1 MRRARL
7 EDLKMYADV
16 DIDYDYDPEE
26 HIIELTRVEW
36 FGVNILDKLSDNT
49 YDEIVEYISEE
60 CLRDDE

>member
-7 EDLKMYADV
+7 EDLKLYA
-16 DIDYDYDPEE
+16 
-26 HIIELTRVEW
+26 
-36 FGVNILDKLSDNT
+36 